1 MANTDKRFTPIG
13 GGPAGHSYF
22 TVASDDE
29 GTDRYECA
37 CGYAS
42 FFRDGANSIAEHI
55 AAAAKES
62 A

>member
-29 GTDRYECA
+29 GTDRYECE
-37 CGYAS
+37 CRFAS
-42 FFRDGANSIAEHI
+42 FFRAGANSIAEHI
-55 AAAAKES
+55 AAAKES